1 MILCG
6 GAYIDEGQSQLV
18 CHQGS
23 PRDSTRGNASHHLS
37 LGIEVAHL
45 EGKGLLD
52 IATMLGIG
60 ERLAV
65 VTIDGAKP
73 TRSPGKGGIWT
84 KLDSLYSEQAMSYR
98 LGDRELLN

>member
-1 MILCG
+1 MILSR

-18 CHQGS
+18 CHQSS
-23 PRDSTRGNASHHLS
+23 PRDSTRGNASHYLS

-52 IATMLGIG
+52 VATMLGLG
-60 ERLAV
+60 ERLAI

-73 TRSPGKGGIWT
+73 TRSPSKGGVWT
-84 KLDSLYSEQAMSYR
+84 KLDSLNSQQTMSYR
-98 LGDRELLN
+98 LGDSELLN